1 MCGRGKEQDTHKTM
15 ARTKG
20 ASDIPPRKKAR
31 ILAKKNTQQYTRSE
45 LAKEFNVSEITI
57 AKLNQNSVTA
67 EVRKMAE
74 KYTRD
79 FITYAE
85 AIAMRAQQL
94 VFNKLPEL
102 NAKDLTRVA
111 EKNFNMSQIYHNR
124 PKQIVD
130 QPTDEEFAK
139 ELLWRLVNNQQ
150 WSKEEALEEI
160 KEAYPDIDTTKLLTD

>member
-1 MCGRGKEQDTHKTM
+1 MCERGKEQDTHKTM

-31 ILAKKNTQQYTRSE
+31 ILAKKNTRVYTRSE

-74 KYTRD
+74 KYQRD

-85 AIAMRAQQL
+85 AIAMKAQIQTFERLDELSADRAIL
-94 VFNKLPEL
+94 
-102 NAKDLTRVA
+102 VA
-111 EKNFNMSQIYHNR
+111 EKNFNLAQI
-124 PKQIVD
+124 
-130 QPTDEEFAK
+130 
-139 ELLWRLVNNQQ
+139 LLSRRL
-150 WSKEEALEEI
+150 K
-160 KEAYPDIDTTKLLTD
+160 

>member
-1 MCGRGKEQDTHKTM
+1 M

-57 AKLNQNSVTA
+57 AKLNQNSVTP

-74 KYTRD
+74 KYQRD

-85 AIAMRAQQL
+85 AIAMKAQIQTFERLDELSADRAIL
-94 VFNKLPEL
+94 
-102 NAKDLTRVA
+102 VA
-111 EKNFNMSQIYHNR
+111 EKNFNLAQI
-124 PKQIVD
+124 
-130 QPTDEEFAK
+130 
-139 ELLWRLVNNQQ
+139 LLSRRL
-150 WSKEEALEEI
+150 K
-160 KEAYPDIDTTKLLTD
+160 

>member
-1 MCGRGKEQDTHKTM
+1 MGGRGKEQDTHKTM

-57 AKLNQNSVTA
+57 AKLNQNSVTP

-74 KYTRD
+74 KYQRD

-85 AIAMRAQQL
+85 AIAMKAQIQTFERLDELSADRAIL
-94 VFNKLPEL
+94 
-102 NAKDLTRVA
+102 VA
-111 EKNFNMSQIYHNR
+111 EKNFNLAQI
-124 PKQIVD
+124 
-130 QPTDEEFAK
+130 
-139 ELLWRLVNNQQ
+139 LLSRRL
-150 WSKEEALEEI
+150 K
-160 KEAYPDIDTTKLLTD
+160 

>member
-57 AKLNQNSVTA
+57 AKLNQNSVTP

-74 KYTRD
+74 KYQRD

-85 AIAMRAQQL
+85 AIAMKAQIQTFERLDELSADRAIL
-94 VFNKLPEL
+94 
-102 NAKDLTRVA
+102 VA
-111 EKNFNMSQIYHNR
+111 EKNFNLAQI
-124 PKQIVD
+124 
-130 QPTDEEFAK
+130 
-139 ELLWRLVNNQQ
+139 LLSRRL
-150 WSKEEALEEI
+150 K
-160 KEAYPDIDTTKLLTD
+160 

>member
-1 MCGRGKEQDTHKTM
+1 M

-74 KYTRD
+74 KYQRD
-79 FITYAE
+79 FITYAQ
-85 AIAMRAQQL
+85 AIAMKAQQRT
-94 VFNKLPEL
+94 FDTINEL
-102 NAKDLTRVA
+102 NAKDATIVA
-111 EKNFNMSQIYHNR
+111 EKNFKMVQILQNR
-124 PKQIVD
+124 PTQIINE
-130 QPTDEEFAK
+130 PTDEEIAK
-139 ELLWRLVNNQQ
+139 ELLWRLVNNRQ
-150 WSKEEALEEI
+150 WSKKEALEEI
-160 KEAYPDIDTTKLLTD
+160 KQAYPDVDTTKLLTDWVERNNFA

>member
-74 KYTRD
+74 KYQRD

-85 AIAMRAQQL
+85 AIAMKAQIQTFERLDELSADRAIL
-94 VFNKLPEL
+94 
-102 NAKDLTRVA
+102 VA
-111 EKNFNMSQIYHNR
+111 EKNFNLAQI
-124 PKQIVD
+124 
-130 QPTDEEFAK
+130 
-139 ELLWRLVNNQQ
+139 LLSRRL
-150 WSKEEALEEI
+150 K
-160 KEAYPDIDTTKLLTD
+160 